1 MTRIST
7 PVQIPLPVQIVFEYV
22 TTPGH
27 WPEWHPSSLG
37 VSGAT
42 DHSLE
47 IGEQVTEE
55 FLVAGRRGQAIWTVI
70 ERVVP
75 SRWVI
80 EGEVNGRKSG
90 IVRYTLAP
98 QGNGTSFQREFV
110 YSMPNFL
117 FGLLDRFVLRRR
129 IEAES
134 KQAVQQLRSALLRQQ
149 GNVAKETGP

>member
-1 MTRIST
+1 MTRIYT
-7 PVQIPLPVQIVFEYV
+7 PVQIPLPVQIVFEFV

-37 VSGAT
+37 VSDAT
-42 DHSLE
+42 NHSLE

-55 FLVAGRRGQAIWTVI
+55 FLVAGRRGQAIWTVK

-90 IVRYTLAP
+90 IVTYTLGP
-98 QGNGTSFQREFV
+98 QDNGTYFEREFV

-117 FGLLDRFVLRRR
+117 LGLIDQFVLRRR

-134 KQAVQQLRSALLRQQ
+134 KQAVQQLRSALLRQR
-149 GNVAKETGP
+149 GNVAKETGQ

>member
-7 PVQIPLPVQIVFEYV
+7 PVQIPLPIQAVFEYV

-42 DHSLE
+42 THSLE

-55 FLVAGRRGQAIWTVI
+55 FLVAGRRGQAIWTVK

-80 EGEVNGRKSG
+80 EGEINGRKSG
-90 IVRYTLAP
+90 IVTYTLSLRD
-98 QGNGTSFQREFV
+98 NGTYFEREFV

-117 FGLLDRFVLRRR
+117 LGLLDRFVLRPR
-129 IEAES
+129 IEAEL
-134 KQAVQQLRSALLRQQ
+134 KQAVQQLRSVLLRQK
-149 GNVAKETGP
+149 GNVAQERGQ

>member
-1 MTRIST
+1 
-7 PVQIPLPVQIVFEYV
+7 LPVQIVFEYV
-22 TTPGH
+22 TTPGY

-37 VSGAT
+37 VSDSA
-42 DHSLE
+42 DHSLG

-75 SRWVI
+75 TRWVI
-80 EGEVNGRKSG
+80 DGEVNGRKSG
-90 IVRYTLAP
+90 IVTYTLGP
-98 QGNGTSFQREFV
+98 RDNGTYFEREFV

-117 FGLLDRFVLRRR
+117 LGLLDRFVLRRR

-134 KQAVQQLRSALLRQQ
+134 KQAVQQLRSVLLRQKGIAANEPGQ
-149 GNVAKETGP
+149 